1 MKPDTRQRH
10 GYQRLGLWGVLLAVM
25 ASLVGVSGVW
35 AQGHQF
41 RAAVLTPGPV
51 AASAVDG
58 FREGLARLGY
68 TEGENIAYMI
78 EDAQGELASLANRAA
93 KIAEAKPDVM
103 FTIGTTP
110 TAVAKQATTTVPIV
124 FTLVADP
131 LRSGFIASYASSQ
144 NNLTGITNSAGPLSG
159 KRLEIL

>member
-1 MKPDTRQRH
+1 MKPNTRQRH
-10 GYQRLGLWGVLLAVM
+10 GYRRLGLWVVLLAVS
-25 ASLVGVSGVW
+25 APLVGVAGVW

-41 RAAVLTPGPV
+41 RAAVLTPGPI
-51 AASAVDG
+51 AASAMDG
-58 FREGLARLGY
+58 FREGLAQLDY
-68 TEGENIAYMI
+68 TEGKTIAYMI

-103 FTIGTTP
+103 FTVGTTP

-131 LRSGFIASYASSQ
+131 LRSGFIASYASPQ

-159 KRLEIL
+159 KR